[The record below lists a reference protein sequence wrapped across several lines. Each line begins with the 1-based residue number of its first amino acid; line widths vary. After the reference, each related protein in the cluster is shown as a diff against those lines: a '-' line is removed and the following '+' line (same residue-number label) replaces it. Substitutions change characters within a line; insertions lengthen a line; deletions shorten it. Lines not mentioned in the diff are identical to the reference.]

1 MDRPGLERRSLGWLG
16 LGRPGLGW
24 RCLVQFS
31 MELMTWARP
40 VDKP

>member
-1 MDRPGLERRSLGWLG
+1 MDRPGLERRSLGRLG
-16 LGRPGLGW
+16 LGRLGLGW

-31 MELMTWARP
+31 MELTWARP